1 MSDRLARI
9 VQSSVDHFMLYSFA
23 KPALFALDPEAA
35 HDLAMGGLAKIS
47 KSSFATRQLERAT
60 GGCVPDLPVSC
71 MGIDF
76 RHPVGLAAGLD
87 KDAKAFPAFSA
98 LGFSGVEMGTV
109 TPQPQPGNDKPRM
122 FRLVEDE
129 AIINRMG
136 FNSGGVDAFLSNL
149 TKTRRTVV
157 AGINVGKNAATPIEE
172 AAKDYVSA
180 MQRVYSQAD
189 YITANIS
196 SPNTKSLRDL
206 QNADFLDTLL
216 LNIKRAQLKCEKAHK
231 RYVPIALKV
240 APDLDADEIETI
252 AELIISHKFDAVIA
266 TNTTIAR
273 PDHLQSPHKAEM
285 GGLSGAPVKEMA
297 TDCIREFYRHLQGRV
312 QIIGVGGIKTAD
324 DAWEKMV
331 AGADYLQIYSQFIYQ
346 GPAMIKDIIKGLHAK
361 IEQNGYANLA
371 DALAASRS

>member
-1 MSDRLARI
+1 
-9 VQSSVDHFMLYSFA
+9 MLYSFA
-23 KPALFALDPEAA
+23 KPALFALDPEKA
-35 HDLAMGGLAKIS
+35 HDLAIGGFSAIS
-47 KSSFATRQLERAT
+47 KSSIATRQLERTT
-60 GGCVPDLPVSC
+60 GACVPDLPVTC

-87 KDAKAFPAFSA
+87 KDAQAFPAFSA

-109 TPQPQPGNDKPRM
+109 TPKPQPGNDKPRM

-136 FNSGGVDAFLSNL
+136 FNSGGVDTFLSNL
-149 TKTRRTVV
+149 NKTDRTAI
-157 AGINVGKNAATPIEE
+157 AGINVGKNAVTPIEQ
-172 AAKDYVSA
+172 AASDYVNA

-206 QNADFLDTLL
+206 QNSSFLDSLL
-216 LNIKRAQLKCEKAHK
+216 LEIKTAQLKCEKVHQ

-240 APDLDADEIETI
+240 APDLEEDEIEAI
-252 AELIISHKFDAVIA
+252 AELVMSHKFDALIA
-266 TNTTIAR
+266 TNTTVAR
-273 PDHLQSPHKAEM
+273 PDSLRSRHKSEA
-285 GGLSGAPVKEMA
+285 GGLSGAPVKDRA
-297 TDCIREFYRHLQGRV
+297 TDCIREFYRHLQGQV

-331 AGADYLQIYSQFIYQ
+331 AGADYVQIYSQFIYQ
-346 GPAMIKDIIKGLHAK
+346 GPAMIKDIVKGLQERVKQSGQASLP
-361 IEQNGYANLA
+361 E
-371 DALAASRS
+371 ALAKARG